1 MQQPRTR
8 DGRYTFKPGAGD
20 VPEAS
25 LGAPDDMQARLD
37 AVVRL
42 KAASDILNSRYGLET
57 PDTYYQA
64 QQEYNQACAAL
75 GVENAPRIEIAKAA
89 GRVVLE
95 AAEQQAGVDA
105 DMLADGQAQLI
116 AQRGELDKK
125 IHDITGRL
133 GVQESFLAY
142 RVMKE
147 PGFELPEDLGLSDDF
162 KDFHECYMARQQLNE
177 IINDRTPYLEL
188 AEHYKATLAKIRPM
202 GGEHEYHPK
211 ASAEARRAFDEAM
224 ACYPSEW
231 IGKSS
236 GHERKLLPKVSKTRA
251 HYAHLRSVRKKAAK
265 VFLAPE
271 NRRPAYAYTPYQ
283 KELSQ
288 EEIDAHPANIR
299 SREGYMPVVMYD
311 VEFGEQKPSGWGWQ
325 RWDDP
330 KGLYSKTAWQRPK
343 AGLFNDKN
351 EKASEITTN
360 HFGDGT
366 YATCVH
372 EMAHRMEATVGA
384 GIVDAERSFLTSR
397 SQGEEKVTLFGG
409 SLHRCRPE
417 IAYKTDLKDAYM
429 GKIYDDD
436 SFEIMSC
443 GMEGLFG
450 GSYDGLGGDRDMRE
464 FILGVLAT
472 G

>member
-25 LGAPDDMQARLD
+25 LGAPGGQIEVLADALEVYRQLRDSTDPVDIARW
-37 AVVRL
+37 R
-42 KAASDILNSRYGLET
+42 
-57 PDTYYQA
+57 
-64 QQEYNQACAAL
+64 AAL
-75 GVENAPRIEIAKAA
+75 AEAGINPDASQVDIARAA
-89 GRVVLE
+89 GGIVLSE
-95 AAEQQAGVDA
+95 AERSSGIDA
-105 DMLADGQAQLI
+105 DELADGRKQLT
-116 AQRGELDKK
+116 ENL
-125 IHDITGRL
+125 
-133 GVQESFLAY
+133 VQLKTEIISC
-142 RVMKE
+142 K
-147 PGFELPEDLGLSDDF
+147 DSLSDEERRTVARFLRDDGGPAIAPDF
-162 KDFHECYMARQQLNE
+162 SSEELKRVAEMVNE
-177 IINDRTPYLEL
+177 WKSIREVVLDRTPYLEL

-231 IGKSS
+231 IAKSS
-236 GHERKLLPKVSKTRA
+236 DHERKLLPKVSKTRA

-330 KGLYSKTAWQRPK
+330 KGLYSQTAWQRPK

-384 GIVDAERSFLTSR
+384 GIVDAERSFLASR

-409 SLHRCRPE
+409 SLHRGRPE

-472 G
+472 E